1 MSNPTLVQ
9 FHPDADAIAGAG
21 EILAVNWEQLM
32 IAAALTIGL
41 TTIVALVIR
50 KPLYDILQ
58 LICGSDVGARFWST
72 FTSILMVLGPLF
84 LVFTAAGGAQNL
96 ADFVRRTI
104 YLVSF
109 GIIGAFLAMGAAV
122 MLNAQSKPRQ

>member
-1 MSNPTLVQ
+1 
-9 FHPDADAIAGAG
+9 
-21 EILAVNWEQLM
+21 
-32 IAAALTIGL
+32 
-41 TTIVALVIR
+41 VIR